1 VIQVHAHTNGLT
13 IRDVRLLF
21 PATAGYHLIELGPL
35 SQTYKPGRSEDPAK
49 WVEIFSPDLDCTVR
63 NVNVSGVRIQD
74 SPTDLPFEKVVK
86 VIELKPNLT
95 YPKTTP
101 KGGMGKGILVR

>member
-1 VIQVHAHTNGLT
+1 
-13 IRDVRLLF
+13 
-21 PATAGYHLIELGPL
+21 
-35 SQTYKPGRSEDPAK
+35 
-49 WVEIFSPDLDCTVR
+49 
-63 NVNVSGVRIQD
+63 VNVSGVRIQD